1 MAYILDCWNQLGPT
15 FPIGQKYHGQYAAW
29 RQEISSY
36 LLIPSN
42 TYTVDLIEYKMSPQ
56 ITCVYGSVTGKAQS
70 IAEQIVE
77 AGSREGIKV
86 IRRLTQPLGFAWQQ
100 FRQCIWMK

>member
-1 MAYILDCWNQLGPT
+1 
-15 FPIGQKYHGQYAAW
+15 
-29 RQEISSY
+29 
-36 LLIPSN
+36 
-42 TYTVDLIEYKMSPQ
+42 MSPQ

-86 IRRLTQPLGFAWQQ
+86 NQKTNSTFGFCMIKIQAMHLNDIK
-100 FRQCIWMK
+100 RTKTLIATCY

>member
-1 MAYILDCWNQLGPT
+1 
-15 FPIGQKYHGQYAAW
+15 
-29 RQEISSY
+29 
-36 LLIPSN
+36 
-42 TYTVDLIEYKMSPQ
+42 MSPQ

-86 IRRLTQPLGFAWQQ
+86 KQKTNSTFGFCMTKNLAMHLNY
-100 FRQCIWMK
+100 MKNY